1 MIRNA
6 SITPMCSSSPTDSTT
21 SNACGDS
28 PVNRWPSPI
37 DAHAPDV

>member
-28 PVNRWPSPI
+28 PVNRLPSPI